1 MQHRMRALVMCPSFS
16 TLPLTTRLSAPSSM
30 TTFPGLLPSACTSR
44 SSLTTLFRR
53 TPFTNESGASVLT
66 HFSFTQ
72 DQTDYRSCL
81 ESLMA
86 ILMQSRLRLS
96 GAAKRAVQIAFV
108 ISDGRIASKREVI
121 AKLLRDAEENN
132 ILVVL
137 LIIDNPSG
145 GEELE

>member
-1 MQHRMRALVMCPSFS
+1 MVQISLKKKIEDVKYIH
-16 TLPLTTRLSAPSSM
+16 PL
-30 TTFPGLLPSACTSR
+30 G
-44 SSLTTLFRR
+44 

-108 ISDGRIASKREVI
+108 ISDGRIASNREVI

-145 GEELE
+145 GEE